1 MDAKNETK
9 SGSQILILLVSG
21 SCCFPKLAVLDK
33 QAQEVIQQAQDESGV
48 PAQVRVILASSALQG
63 GIPEEI
69 LKQLRDS
76 MDSPNLMRLPA
87 TFIDGKLLSFGVPDF
102 AMVKARLLEVYAAKM
117 SQKG

>member
-1 MDAKNETK
+1 MDTKNETK
-9 SGSQILILLVSG
+9 PVSQILILLVSG

-48 PAQVRVILASSALQG
+48 PATVRVILASSALQG

-87 TFIDGKLLSFGVPDF
+87 TFIDGKLLSFGVPDL
-102 AMVKARLLEVYAAKM
+102 AAVKARLIEVHSIKM